1 MTNAIRSAVAAFFA
15 VGVLCASAAVHG
27 TNTWIG
33 ASSGGSWKT
42 ASNWKSVTSAGVEN
56 PDPTTT
62 FNDASYYV
70 YDFSALANGATVQ
83 NDCPTKIRIVGLL
96 FGDNQ
101 GTVTL
106 ARSGGQD
113 AYFNKSGGNLIHVG
127 TGTTVSFNLQHSGKW
142 QDDGS
147 VLNFEGGGDFQFAM
161 NDLGLAGGA
170 QFNLNGGTTVSIM
183 KTPANYSTGFYL
195 TQINFQDD
203 DSVLN
208 IKADNVRFQVIKSA
222 SGKKG
227 RVALNGHTAGIVYG
241 GGTSIA
247 EVAFGGY
254 FDGPGTLYV
263 QGGNALKFT
272 NAEAFRNGAVL
283 KVRTDEVTLG
293 AGAALGAGTAL
304 EMADNGRVAISE
316 SATVKQLKGGG
327 TMGAVT
333 VASGKTLTVGTSAST
348 GGDTYSARIVGDGKL
363 IKDGSGYTL
372 RLDGVNTYQ
381 GGTEV
386 KAGTLEIAAAAADPV
401 PDGLVAYYKFDEA
414 DAIGKDSSGRGK
426 DLNPRGTVTCSA
438 GVVGGAAHLTKQS
451 QAGAKNGAS
460 LVSGTLNDMGWP
472 IGSAAISFSYW
483 IRITDP
489 FSGDIQLSLYGQWT
503 GGGAMYLMRGNTNG
517 YLNFSS
523 ADSICNLSYV
533 ANIADGQ
540 WHHVAGTYDGNHNR
554 KLYVNGQLVRTGK
567 DADGTS
573 MNIDGT
579 KTFEIG
585 TSEDR
590 SFTGDVDEYRIY
602 DRALSD
608 GDVQKLY
615 KTCLAQMAIPAARP
629 DAAASLPAPVA
640 KYTFDDSANE
650 GKDTS
655 GNGYDLTKVG
665 VTTYAASRKGAYG
678 GCVKLGTTAYFKA
691 DTFPA
696 KVPTSGSFTL
706 SLRVQPAQVSTPAY
720 VFWGKANSTAA
731 YSFFWAGAN
740 NNQLVEQVGS
750 FTTNNDLMDDELFS
764 TAGGASSST
773 GNEATWINIVYVY
786 SYDKKTLSA
795 YRDGNLVMSKSN
807 YASTFAASP
816 EVFYLGYSPIKNTYA
831 ACYLD
836 DVRIFDEVLSPSQV
850 KTLVRSLETGSAGAP
865 LPSAGTV
872 KVEPG
877 ATLKTI
883 GVGNVIP
890 SLSGA
895 GTLDVGYFGSTT
907 VGDPS
912 GFSGAVTG
920 LGSLY
925 VGGSFGNS
933 DLSGFGGFVSLA
945 DGFNVTTDNDGR
957 NLPAVS
963 RLTGAV
969 TIPSTGTLT
978 LAYDDPTDLTTKTF
992 VIAEAKE
999 FVSPSDFSGWHV
1011 APVNDFYHATFLVEE
1026 GDGVKRFVA
1035 KMKYKRGFMAIIR

>member
-15 VGVLCASAAVHG
+15 VGVFCASAGVDG

-33 ASSGGSWKT
+33 ASGGG
-42 ASNWKSVTSAGVEN
+42 NWNVAANWRSVRSDGTVNEDA
-56 PDPTTT
+56 TTT
-62 FNDASYYV
+62 FNGTSHYV
-70 YDFSALANGATVQ
+70 YDFSSLADGAEVL
-83 NDCPTKIRIVGLL
+83 NDCTTPIRIAGLL
-96 FGDNQ
+96 FGANQ

-106 ARSGGQD
+106 TRSGGKD
-113 AYFNKSGGNLIHVG
+113 FYFSKSGGNVIHVG
-127 TGTTVSFNLQHSGKW
+127 AGTTVSFNLQHGNKW
-142 QDDGS
+142 NDDGA
-147 VLNFEGGGDFQFAM
+147 VLNFAGGGDFQFAM

-247 EVAFGGY
+247 EVAFDGY

-272 NAEAFRNGAVL
+272 NAEAFRNGATL
-283 KVRTDEVTLG
+283 KVRTDEVALG

-304 EMADNGRVAISE
+304 EMADNGRVAVD
-316 SATVKQLKGGG
+316 ADQTVKALKGGG

-333 VASGKTLTVGTSAST
+333 VADGKALTVGTSAST
-348 GGDTYSARIVGDGKL
+348 GIDTYSARIRGDGRL
-363 IKDGSGYTL
+363 VKDGANYTL
-372 RLDGVNTYQ
+372 ALDGVNAYA

-386 KAGTLEIAAAAADPV
+386 KAGTLVVKSPEADPV
-401 PDGLVAYYKFDEA
+401 PDGLVAYWKFD
-414 DAIGKDSSGRGK
+414 DPNDLGKDSSGRGVA
-426 DLNPRGTVTCSA
+426 LTSSRVTGSA
-438 GVVGGAAHLTKQS
+438 GVLGGAAHLV
-451 QAGAKNGAS
+451 QADNANLNNGAYLKTAS
-460 LVSGTLNDMGWP
+460 TLGAAGLPTGNH
-472 IGSAAISFSYW
+472 AISFAYW
-483 IRITDP
+483 IKIAKSRSDL
-489 FSGDIQLSLYGQWT
+489 QASLYGSWSLAKMFLFRQSGT
-503 GGGAMYLMRGNTNG
+503 S
-517 YLNFSS
+517 LNFTSG
-523 ADSICNLSYV
+523 ADACDLASGKSV
-533 ANIADGQ
+533 KDGK
-540 WHHVAGTYDGNHNR
+540 WHHVVGTYDGSAEGR
-554 KLYVNGQLVRTGK
+554 RMIYFDGMRVAAGVNKPGITMDIATG
-567 DADGTS
+567 DYLT
-573 MNIDGT
+573 
-579 KTFEIG
+579 IG
-585 TSEDR
+585 TTETRD
-590 SFTGDVDEYRIY
+590 FEGDVDDYRIY
-602 DRALSD
+602 DRVLTADEVAALYSSPTVPAGRID
-608 GDVQKLY
+608 EAAKLP
-615 KTCLAQMAIPAARP
+615 K
-629 DAAASLPAPVA
+629 PVA

-678 GCVKLGTTAYFKA
+678 GCVRLGTTAYFKA

-773 GNEATWINIVYVY
+773 GNEATWINMVYVY

-816 EVFYLGYSPIKNTYA
+816 EVFYLGYSPIKSTYA

-850 KTLVRSLETGSAGAP
+850 KTLVRSLETGSVEAP

-872 KVEPG
+872 KVESG

-925 VGGSFGNS
+925 VGGLFGNS
-933 DLSGFGGFVSLA
+933 DLTGFAGSLA
-945 DGFNVTTDNDGR
+945 LADDFNVTTDNAGL

-963 RLTGAV
+963 RLTGVVA
-969 TIPSTGTLT
+969 IPSAGTLT
-978 LAYDDPTDLTTKTF
+978 LTYDDPTDLTTKKF

-999 FVSPSDFSGWHV
+999 FALPSDFSGWRV